1 MWKHKIFHLFMLL
14 SLAAFICLYLCIDLS
29 PKVETVFISVAT
41 GILASLVVTWYTEIK
56 SNDLLPLDD
65 LAFEIEIF
73 DRDVRDLIN
82 RVERI
87 PKAQTIAESY
97 LHLQDKQQ
105 TIAEKYNVEKHLKK
119 PVPVFGDQE
128 SIDDKVIGIVI
139 QAGMLGEAESPEDKS
154 ILIGVVRDSLVI
166 MLQQNRLCLERVREA
181 QNMARRIL

>member
-14 SLAAFICLYLCIDLS
+14 ILAAFICLYLCTNLS
-29 PKVETVFISVAT
+29 PKVGTIIISVAT

-56 SNDLLPLDD
+56 SNDLLPLDN

-73 DRDVRDLIN
+73 DRDARDLIN

-97 LHLQDKQQ
+97 FHLQDKQQ

-128 SIDDKVIGIVI
+128 SNDDKVISVVI
-139 QAGMLGEAESPEDKS
+139 QAGMRGEAESPEDKS
-154 ILIGVVRDSLVI
+154 ILISVVRDSLVI

-181 QNMARRIL
+181 QNKARRIL